1 MNEQISAL
9 LDGEIALTDAAH
21 LITSVQ
27 SSRQAAE
34 AWSQY
39 YLIGDAMR
47 DTPSF
52 NANFKHNL
60 MLKLEQEPTVLSP
73 NPALTIPGEGSQAGH
88 IQIDAPGKIHAGW
101 SIAASFTAVM
111 VVGWMAMHQTLS
123 SVELAPVEV
132 AQNAPDIPAEYLM
145 AHQASAPSGGAYY
158 IQSVGYTK

>member
-27 SSRQAAE
+27 SNRQAAE
-34 AWSQY
+34 TWSQY
-39 YLIGDAMR
+39 HLIGDAMR

-52 NANFKHNL
+52 SANFKHNL
-60 MLKLEQEPTVLSP
+60 MLKLDQEPTVLSP
-73 NPALTIPGEGSQAGH
+73 NPALTNPSNAGNVQAET
-88 IQIDAPGKIHAGW
+88 PSKIHAGW

-111 VVGWMAMHQTLS
+111 VVGWMVMHQQTLS
-123 SVELAPVEV
+123 SDELAPVEV
-132 AQNAPDIPAEYLM
+132 AQNVPDIPAEYLM
-145 AHQASAPSGGAYY
+145 AHQASAPSGSAYY